1 MSEIPVFRQR
11 PLKSARLCW
20 MIWHHKVLDKPNPQ
34 LRDGSRK
41 KTKSNDVAPDAFG
54 GELRAAFPA
63 ISTIFSKLKDSVK
76 MMSPHKRV
84 LTKMEVLQ
92 VEIELADT
100 ASLPNASQGHRWTSS
115 SDMTTVE

>member
-1 MSEIPVFRQR
+1 MS
-11 PLKSARLCW
+11 LTARLCW

-41 KTKSNDVAPDAFG
+41 KTKSDDVAPDAFG

-84 LTKMEVLQ
+84 LTKMEDMYERGVTP
-92 VEIELADT
+92 ESLAQ
-100 ASLPNASQGHRWTSS
+100 LYGPNKKAKFQEQFRQFYKWRLSWQTQ
-115 SDMTTVE
+115 